1 MELAFRSLLRGG
13 DAQAPMTLPSNR
25 PGHDELATAQPG
37 SIIGVGSINACV
49 MLRVY
54 RFYRF

>member
-1 MELAFRSLLRGG
+1 
-13 DAQAPMTLPSNR
+13 MTLPSNR